1 MLSCESSGKSS
12 EGLPACRRFV
22 VVDVVLVSRQV
33 NPARDC
39 QRGLAGRVVGV
50 VVVVRCSRCRR
61 FRSSASPILIDR
73 LIQLGMTRF
82 YVVLSA
88 VLSKGGASE
97 GLPKGLYREVWLRR
111 IGGGANMGLPSIF
124 LAVLTIWWVSIVN
137 IDDIQQLLSTYEI
150 LLLEY

>member
-1 MLSCESSGKSS
+1 
-12 EGLPACRRFV
+12 
-22 VVDVVLVSRQV
+22 
-33 NPARDC
+33 
-39 QRGLAGRVVGV
+39 
-50 VVVVRCSRCRR
+50 
-61 FRSSASPILIDR
+61 
-73 LIQLGMTRF
+73 MTRY

-88 VLSKGGASE
+88 VLSKGRASK